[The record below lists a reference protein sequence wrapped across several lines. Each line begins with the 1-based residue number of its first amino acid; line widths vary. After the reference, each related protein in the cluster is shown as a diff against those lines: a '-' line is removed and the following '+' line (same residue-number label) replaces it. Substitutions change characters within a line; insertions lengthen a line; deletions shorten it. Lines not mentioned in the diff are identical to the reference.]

1 MFRSIK
7 KQFATIFIITT
18 VITILVCYCLNT
30 LFLQDFYLNKKQNN
44 ILAVYEKLNEAAK
57 HDNMTGEDFKDEIQ
71 RMSGKYDISIMVLD
85 SRNKVVLSIL
95 TNERDVIHLMDYIY
109 GFADNEKHEVIEST
123 RSYTIQRATDV
134 RMKTD
139 FLEIWGVL
147 DNGYAFLERVA
158 LESISE
164 SASVA
169 NTFLLYTGM
178 GIALISA
185 IVIWFIVGKMTKP
198 VYTLT
203 EISRKMA
210 NLDFSEKYHGKSKN
224 EIALLGN
231 HVNRLSVVLENTIS
245 ELKTANN
252 KLKKDIA
259 QKEEIDKMRKE
270 FLDNVSHELKTP
282 IALIQG
288 YAEGLKE
295 GINEDKESCDYYCE
309 VIIDEANKMNELVKK
324 LLNLNLLEAGGD
336 NIVMEQFN
344 ITELIN
350 NYLQTVEIILAQND
364 VKLSI
369 NTEEAVYV
377 WSDEFR
383 IEEVFNNYF
392 TNAINHLDENKK
404 IDIKIVKDEERGKV
418 RVSVFNTGNSIP
430 EESIGKI
437 WDKFYKVDKA
447 RTREYGGSGVGLSIV
462 KAIMESLNQDYG
474 VINYA
479 NGVEFWFEL
488 DLH

>member
-1 MFRSIK
+1 MFRSIR
-7 KQFATIFIITT
+7 KQFATIFIVTT

-30 LFLQDFYLNKKQNN
+30 LFLEDFYLQKKQNN
-44 ILAVYEKLNEAAK
+44 ILSVYEELNSAAK
-57 HDNMTGEDFKDEIQ
+57 SNAMSEENFKDEIQ

-85 SRNKVVLSIL
+85 SHNRVVLSIL
-95 TNERDVIHLMDYIY
+95 TNERDVIHLMDYVY
-109 GFADNEKHEVIEST
+109 GFGDINKNEIIKST
-123 RSYTIQRATDV
+123 SKYTIQRATDI
-134 RMKTD
+134 RMQTD

-158 LESISE
+158 LESVSE

-169 NTFLLYTGM
+169 NTFLLYTGI

-185 IVIWFIVGKMTKP
+185 FVIWFIVGKMTKP

-210 NLDFSEKYHGKSKN
+210 DLDFGEKYHGKSQN
-224 EIALLGN
+224 EIGLLGN
-231 HVNRLSVVLENTIS
+231 HINRLSIVLENTIS

-252 KLKKDIA
+252 KLTKDIA

-324 LLNLNLLEAGGD
+324 LLNLNQLEAGAD
-336 NIVMEQFN
+336 SAVMEHFN
-344 ITELIN
+344 ITELIA
-350 NYLQTVEIILAQND
+350 NYLQAAEIILTQNN
-364 VKLSI
+364 VALSI
-369 NTEEAVYV
+369 NTDEDIYV
-377 WSDEFR
+377 WADEFR

-392 TNAINHLDENKK
+392 TNAINHLDENRK
-404 IDIKIVKDEERGKV
+404 IDIKIIKTDNKV
-418 RVSVFNTGNSIP
+418 RVSVFNTGKNIP
-430 EESIGKI
+430 EESLPYI
-437 WDKFYKVDKA
+437 WDKFYKADKA

-462 KAIMESLNQDYG
+462 KAIMESLNQQYG

-479 NGVEFWFEL
+479 NGVEFWFEV
-488 DLH
+488 DSQ

>member
-1 MFRSIK
+1 MFRSIR
-7 KQFATIFIITT
+7 KQFATIFIVTT

-30 LFLQDFYLNKKQNN
+30 LFLEDFYLQKKQNN
-44 ILAVYEKLNEAAK
+44 ILSVYEELNSAAK
-57 HDNMTGEDFKDEIQ
+57 SNAMSEENFKDEIQ

-85 SRNKVVLSIL
+85 SHNRVVLSIL
-95 TNERDVIHLMDYIY
+95 TNERDVIHLMDYVY
-109 GFADNEKHEVIEST
+109 GFGDSNKNEIIKST
-123 RSYTIQRATDV
+123 SKYTIQRATDI
-134 RMKTD
+134 RMQTD

-158 LESISE
+158 LESVSE

-169 NTFLLYTGM
+169 NTFLLYTGI

-185 IVIWFIVGKMTKP
+185 FVIWFIVGKMTKP

-210 NLDFSEKYHGKSKN
+210 DLDFGEKYHGKSQN
-224 EIALLGN
+224 EIGLLGN
-231 HVNRLSVVLENTIS
+231 HINRLSIVLENTIS

-252 KLKKDIA
+252 KLTKDIA

-324 LLNLNLLEAGGD
+324 LLNLNQLEAGAD
-336 NIVMEQFN
+336 SAVMEHFN
-344 ITELIN
+344 ITELIA
-350 NYLQTVEIILAQND
+350 NYLQAAEIILTQNN
-364 VKLSI
+364 VALSI
-369 NTEEAVYV
+369 NTDEDIYV
-377 WSDEFR
+377 WADEFR

-392 TNAINHLDENKK
+392 TNAINHLDENRK
-404 IDIKIVKDEERGKV
+404 IDIKIIKTDNKV
-418 RVSVFNTGNSIP
+418 RVSVFNTGKNIP
-430 EESIGKI
+430 EESLPYI
-437 WDKFYKVDKA
+437 WDKFYKADKA

-462 KAIMESLNQDYG
+462 KAIMESLNQQYG

-479 NGVEFWFEL
+479 NGVEFWFEV
-488 DLH
+488 DSQ